1 VWRSGNVSLDGDVRG
16 KGSREAWQG
25 MRTVFGRAMEVVV
38 MMMKRSMISAEVVE
52 GKATLDAMKWL

>member
-16 KGSREAWQG
+16 KGSREAWKS
-25 MRTVFGRAMEVVV
+25 MRTVFGRAMIVVV